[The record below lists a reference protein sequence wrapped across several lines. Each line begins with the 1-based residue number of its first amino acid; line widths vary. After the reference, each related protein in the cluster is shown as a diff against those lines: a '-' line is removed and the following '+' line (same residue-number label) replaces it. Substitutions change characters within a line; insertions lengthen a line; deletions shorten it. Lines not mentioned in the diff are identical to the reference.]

1 MPTTLDYKPTIGL
14 NSSSFYNS
22 ATKYEGNR
30 NNLWVWDLGGRA
42 NLRKIWESYFPDA
55 HGMMYVLDDRI
66 IEGM

>member
-42 NLRKIWESYFPDA
+42 NLRKIW
-55 HGMMYVLDDRI
+55 
-66 IEGM
+66 